1 MVDAFTDMKRKRFRF
16 LVHKPDYPPEVA
28 AEIQA

>member
-1 MVDAFTDMKRKRFRF
+1 MIDAFTGMKRKRFRF